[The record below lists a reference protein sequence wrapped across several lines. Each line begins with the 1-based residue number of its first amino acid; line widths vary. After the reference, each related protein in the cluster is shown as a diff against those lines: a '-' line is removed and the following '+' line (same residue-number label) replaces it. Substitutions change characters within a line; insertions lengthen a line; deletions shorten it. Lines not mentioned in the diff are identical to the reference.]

1 MKKGILA
8 LAMASALLALPVAAS
23 GDALRA
29 QGGDDFQISFTLTS
43 RGGEPTALKRFKF
56 SRLDTPC
63 ATGPV
68 IQARGRLPFIDV
80 NDRNRFS
87 DSLTPSRQE
96 GAGQGE
102 GQRQPQGRPR
112 HDPRPGPFQP
122 DGSELRQR
130 QGEVGGALAATTA
143 NSLTAVSGIFPGAAV
158 LVQPYR
164 SQRAR

>member
-29 QGGDDFQISFTLTS
+29 QGGDDFQIRFTLKS

-56 SRLDTPC
+56 SKLDTPC
-63 ATGPV
+63 ATGQL

-87 DSLTPSRQE
+87 DSLRR
-96 GAGQGE
+96 AGRKVRVKGRISGDLDVVRGTIRAQGSFS
-102 GQRQPQGRPR
+102 P
-112 HDPRPGPFQP
+112 
-122 DGSELRQR
+122 
-130 QGEVGGALAATTA
+130 TA
-143 NSLTAVSGIFPGAAV
+143 RNCDSGKV
-158 LVQPYR
+158 KWV
-164 SQRAR
+164 AR